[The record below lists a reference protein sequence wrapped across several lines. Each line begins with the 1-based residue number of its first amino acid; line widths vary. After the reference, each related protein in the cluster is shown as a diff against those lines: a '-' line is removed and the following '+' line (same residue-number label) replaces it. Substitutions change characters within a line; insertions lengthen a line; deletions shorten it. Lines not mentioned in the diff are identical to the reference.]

1 MRPARRGAALAALLL
16 LGAMRPVAAETPDL
30 ARGLNLEIWVEWLA
44 VDDMLTREG
53 FLTPYPDWR
62 RFVGKEEFERYRAD
76 GFDFLRMP
84 FDPGPMLALG
94 PGPAQDAL
102 IAEIRAA
109 AEMGHEAGLTVIVD
123 LHSIPRPD
131 EVWGTDDVMGRMWPD
146 YLPLVGRVAAA
157 LDGLPPERTLF
168 EPLNEPTL
176 DCDAIWDDSAEAP
189 PERWPDMLAQM
200 HAVARA
206 GAPDLPL
213 VLSGA
218 CWGGIDGLERVDP
231 GRIGDE
237 NVIWSYHSY
246 DPFPF
251 THQSANWTGSPLKYI
266 SRLPYPPSSLDD
278 VTAMERAAAAAL
290 RMQAAE
296 GAADPAAIAAE
307 IAAYRAMPDDIG
319 PAVSARAAEWAAR
332 HGIPA
337 RRLILGEFG
346 AIHTDQEGRFQGD
359 DALRY
364 IADQRAGAEQ
374 QGIAWAVWSLTGEM
388 AVTLPD
394 DPARVMDPAVCAA
407 LGLAGCAP

>member
-1 MRPARRGAALAALLL
+1 MRPARLGLACAALLA
-16 LGAMRPVAAETPDL
+16 LGGQRPVAAETPDL
-30 ARGLNLEIWVEWLA
+30 ARGLNLEIWVEWLS
-44 VDDMLTREG
+44 VDDMLARKG

-62 RFVGKEEFERYRAD
+62 RFVGKDDLERYRTD

-102 IAEIRAA
+102 IADIRAA

-131 EVWGTDDVMGRMWPD
+131 EVWGTDDVVGRLWPE

-176 DCDAIWDDSAEAP
+176 DCDAIWNDSADAP
-189 PERWPDMLAQM
+189 PERWPDMLAEM

-206 GAPDLPL
+206 AAPDLPL

-231 GRIGDE
+231 GWIADE
-237 NVIWSYHSY
+237 NVVWSYHSY

-266 SRLPYPPSSLDD
+266 SRLPYPPSTLDD

-319 PAVSARAAEWAAR
+319 PAVSARAAAWAAR
-332 HGIPA
+332 HGIPVG
-337 RRLILGEFG
+337 RLILGEFG
-346 AIHTDQEGRFQGD
+346 AIHTDPDGRFPGD

-364 IADQRAGAEQ
+364 IADQRAGAERV
-374 QGIAWAVWSLTGEM
+374 GIAWAVWSLTGEM

-394 DPARVMDPAVCAA
+394 DPARVMDPAACAA
-407 LGLAGCAP
+407 LGLVGCAP